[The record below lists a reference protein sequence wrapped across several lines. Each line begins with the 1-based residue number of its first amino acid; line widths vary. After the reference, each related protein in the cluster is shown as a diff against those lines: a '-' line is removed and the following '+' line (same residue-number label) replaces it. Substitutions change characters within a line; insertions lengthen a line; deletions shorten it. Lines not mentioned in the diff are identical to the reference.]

1 MKEWLKNN
9 LKGDPYIW
17 TIVVFLGI
25 ISVAVVYSSVSNLA
39 FRFTHY
45 NTEVYLQKH
54 ILLVLA
60 GLGFMYI
67 GHRIHYKLV
76 GQVSRVLVIVS
87 YPLVAYAQFF
97 GSSVNNASRWIAVPI
112 IQQQFQPSDLAK
124 VAVVAFVAF
133 VLSKAQ
139 NKISDEKE
147 SINVIKKIAW
157 VVPLIGLIAMSNYST
172 AALLFASILLLL
184 FVGRVS
190 LKHIGYICLGV
201 VLVGS
206 LAFFAGDRGAT
217 FLSRITTFFEAKE
230 PEGQLEQSFIAIVNG
245 GIVGRGPGGS
255 LQRDFLSQSSSD
267 FIFAIII
274 EEYGWIGGLLVVFL
288 YLALLFR
295 GMQAVAK
302 SKDSFGGLLSA
313 GISFSLVLQAMFNMM
328 VAVGLVPVTGQPLP
342 FLSMGGTSL
351 IFTGFSLGILVS
363 ISRSDFERES
373 AIGSK
378 EIKQKVN
385 LNVGKAT

>member
-385 LNVGKAT
+385 LNVGKTT

>member
-1 MKEWLKNN
+1 LKEWLKNN

-54 ILLVLA
+54 IMLVLA

-76 GQVSRVLVIVS
+76 GQVSRLLVIVS

-112 IQQQFQPSDLAK
+112 IHQQFQPSDLAK

-201 VLVGS
+201 VLFGS
-206 LAFFAGDRGAT
+206 LAFFVGDRGPT
-217 FLSRITTFFEAKE
+217 FLRRISTFFEAKE

-245 GIVGRGPGGS
+245 GLVGRGPGGS

>member
-54 ILLVLA
+54 IMLVLA

-76 GQVSRVLVIVS
+76 GQVSRLLVIVS

-112 IQQQFQPSDLAK
+112 IHQQFQPSDLAK

-201 VLVGS
+201 VLFGS
-206 LAFFAGDRGAT
+206 LAFFVGDRGPT
-217 FLSRITTFFEAKE
+217 FLRRISTFFEAKE

-245 GIVGRGPGGS
+245 GLVGRGPGGS

>member
-1 MKEWLKNN
+1 LKEWLKNN

>member
-39 FRFTHY
+39 YRFTHY
-45 NTEVYLQKH
+45 DTEVYLRKH
-54 ILLVLA
+54 ILLVLG
-60 GLGFMYI
+60 GLAFMYL
-67 GHRIHYKLV
+67 GHKIHYKFV
-76 GQVSRVLVIVS
+76 GQISRLLVIVS

-97 GSSVNNASRWIAVPI
+97 GSSVNNASRWISVPI

-133 VLSKAQ
+133 VLSKSQ

-147 SINVIKKIAW
+147 SWNVIKKILW
-157 VVPLIGLIAMSNYST
+157 VVPLIGLIALSNYST
-172 AALLFASILLLL
+172 AALLFASVILLL
-184 FVGRVS
+184 FVGRIP
-190 LKHIGYICLGV
+190 LKLIGLIGV
-201 VLVGS
+201 GVLIAGA
-206 LAFFAGDRGAT
+206 LAFFVGDRGAT
-217 FLSRITTFFEAKE
+217 LLSRISTFFDAKE
-230 PEGQLEQSFIAIVNG
+230 PEGQLEQSYIAIVNG
-245 GIVGRGPGGS
+245 GILGRGPGGS

-313 GISFSLVLQAMFNMM
+313 GISFSLVLQAMFNML

-363 ISRSDFERES
+363 ISRSDFEREA
-373 AIGSK
+373 AIGGK
-378 EIKQKVN
+378 DLRQKSN
-385 LNVGKAT
+385 LNVGKTT

>member
-1 MKEWLKNN
+1 M
-9 LKGDPYIW
+9 
-17 TIVVFLGI
+17 FLGI

-385 LNVGKAT
+385 LNVGKTT

>member
-1 MKEWLKNN
+1 
-9 LKGDPYIW
+9 
-17 TIVVFLGI
+17 
-25 ISVAVVYSSVSNLA
+25 
-39 FRFTHY
+39 
-45 NTEVYLQKH
+45 
-54 ILLVLA
+54 
-60 GLGFMYI
+60 
-67 GHRIHYKLV
+67 
-76 GQVSRVLVIVS
+76 
-87 YPLVAYAQFF
+87 
-97 GSSVNNASRWIAVPI
+97 VPI

-133 VLSKAQ
+133 VLSKSQ

-147 SINVIKKIAW
+147 SWNVMKKIGIW
-157 VVPLIGLIAMSNYST
+157 VIPLIGLVALSNYST
-172 AALLFASILLLL
+172 AALLFASVILLL
-184 FVGRVS
+184 FVGRIP
-190 LKHIGYICLGV
+190 LKLIGLIGV
-201 VLVGS
+201 GVLIVGA
-206 LAFFAGDRGAT
+206 LAFFVGDRGAT
-217 FLSRITTFFEAKE
+217 LLSRISTFFDAKE

-245 GIVGRGPGGS
+245 GILGRGPGGS

-363 ISRSDFERES
+363 ISRSDFEREA
-373 AIGSK
+373 AIGGK
-378 EIKQKVN
+378 ELRQKSN
-385 LNVGKAT
+385 LNVSKTT

>member
-1 MKEWLKNN
+1 LKEWLKNN

-54 ILLVLA
+54 IMLVLA

-67 GHRIHYKLV
+67 GHRIHYKLI
-76 GQVSRVLVIVS
+76 GQVSRLLVIVS

-112 IQQQFQPSDLAK
+112 IHQQFQPSDLAK

-201 VLVGS
+201 VLFGS
-206 LAFFAGDRGAT
+206 LAFFVGDRGPT
-217 FLSRITTFFEAKE
+217 FLRRISTFFEAKE

-245 GIVGRGPGGS
+245 GLVGRGPGGS

-351 IFTGFSLGILVS
+351 IFTGFSLVILVS